1 MRRMEI
7 QDRMTEGRALETY
20 QLLLRA
26 AGATS
31 GRLQRGVISDEG
43 LTETQ
48 YGVLESLLETGPLSQ
63 GELGRRLLKSS
74 GNITVVVDNLEK
86 RALVV
91 RERNPQDRRSVTVSL
106 TEDGRRLIKTV
117 FPRHLEAVVG
127 EMGALTPE
135 EQEELGRLCRK
146 LT

>member
-1 MRRMEI
+1 M
-7 QDRMTEGRALETY
+7 EGREIETY
-20 QLLLRA
+20 HLLLKA
-26 AGATS
+26 AETTS

-48 YGVLESLLETGPLSQ
+48 YGVLASLLEAGPLSQ
-63 GELGRRLLKSS
+63 GELGRRLHKSS

-86 RALVV
+86 RTLVV

-106 TEDGRRLIKTV
+106 TAEGRRLIEIV
-117 FPRHLEAVVG
+117 FPRHRRAVVG

>member
-1 MRRMEI
+1 M
-7 QDRMTEGRALETY
+7 EGREIETY
-20 QLLLRA
+20 HLLLRA
-26 AGATS
+26 AETTS
-31 GRLQRGVISDEG
+31 GRLQRGVISNEG

-48 YGVLESLLETGPLSQ
+48 YGVLASLLQAGPLSQ

-106 TEDGRRLIKTV
+106 TAEGRRLIENV
-117 FPRHLEAVVG
+117 FPRHRQAVVG